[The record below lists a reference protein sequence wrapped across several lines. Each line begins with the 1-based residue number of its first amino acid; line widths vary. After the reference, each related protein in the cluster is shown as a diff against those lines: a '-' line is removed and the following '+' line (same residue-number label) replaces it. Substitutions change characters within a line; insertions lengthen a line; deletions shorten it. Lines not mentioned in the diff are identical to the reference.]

1 MGEVM
6 NFFYLDEDPFK
17 SIEYHCDKHIVKM
30 PTEYKQMLSTAHR
43 VLDGELFY
51 DKTARGHKIKR
62 WKLADRK
69 MNRGLYLAGHVNH
82 PTNIWVR
89 MCRENYSLMF
99 TYYKL
104 ICDEYTYRYGK
115 EHGAKENWWLLREP
129 PKNMPSSVMGHT
141 PVPQAMKEFP
151 ECLVEGDTVQ
161 AYRNLYKVAKRRFAT
176 WKHRPIP
183 EWFKTQSQKDTMI
196 GCYGN
201 LGKKLL
207 IERVA

>member
-1 MGEVM
+1 M

-51 DKTARGHKIKR
+51 GKTARGHKIKR

-69 MNRGLYLAGHVNH
+69 MNKGLYLAGHVNH

-176 WKHRPIP
+176 WKNRPIP

-196 GCYGN
+196 GYYGN
-201 LGKKLL
+201 LGKKIL

>member
-1 MGEVM
+1 M
-6 NFFYLDEDPFK
+6 NLFWLDEDPFK

-51 DKTARGHKIKR
+51 GKTARGHKIKR

-69 MNRGLYLAGHVNH
+69 MNKHLYLAGHVNH

-89 MCRENYSLMF
+89 MCRENYALMF

-104 ICDEYTYRYGK
+104 ICEEYTYRYGK
-115 EHGAKENWWLLREP
+115 EHGAKEYWWLLREP

-141 PVPQAMKEFP
+141 PVPQAMLEFP
-151 ECLVEGDTVQ
+151 ECKVEGDSVQ
-161 AYRNLYKVAKRRFAT
+161 AYRNFYNVAKRRFAT
-176 WKHRPIP
+176 WKNRKIP
-183 EWFKTQSQKDTMI
+183 KWFEMTSAQNQSDTMI

-201 LGKKLL
+201 
-207 IERVA
+207 

>member
-1 MGEVM
+1 
-6 NFFYLDEDPFK
+6 
-17 SIEYHCDKHIVKM
+17 M
-30 PTEYKQMLSTAHR
+30 PTEYKQMLCTAHR
-43 VLDGELFY
+43 VLDGEMY
-51 DKTARGHKIKR
+51 YGKTARGHKIKR

-69 MNRGLYLAGHVNH
+69 MNKHLYLAGHVNH

-89 MCRENYSLMF
+89 MCRENYALMF

-104 ICDEYTYRYGK
+104 ICEEYTYRYGK
-115 EHGAKENWWLLREP
+115 EHGAKDYWWLLREP

-176 WKHRPIP
+176 WKNRPIP

-196 GCYGN
+196 GCFGN
-201 LGKKLL
+201 LDKKIHL
-207 IERVA
+207 ERVA

>member
-51 DKTARGHKIKR
+51 GKTARGYKIKR

-69 MNRGLYLAGHVNH
+69 MNKHLYLAGHVNH

-89 MCRENYSLMF
+89 MCRENYALMF

-104 ICDEYTYRYGK
+104 ICEEYTYRYGK
-115 EHGAKENWWLLREP
+115 EHGAKDYWWLLREP
-129 PKNMPSSVMGHT
+129 PKNMPSSIMGHT

-176 WKHRPIP
+176 WKNRPIP
-183 EWFKTQSQKDTMI
+183 EWFKTQSQNDTMI
-196 GCYGN
+196 GCFGN
-201 LGKKLL
+201 LDKKIL
-207 IERVA
+207 IEEIA

>member
-1 MGEVM
+1 M
-6 NFFYLDEDPFK
+6 NFFYLDENPFK

-51 DKTARGHKIKR
+51 GKTARGHKIKR

-69 MNRGLYLAGHVNH
+69 MNKHLYLAGHVNH

-89 MCRENYSLMF
+89 MCRENYALMF

-104 ICDEYTYRYGK
+104 ICEEYTYRYGK
-115 EHGAKENWWLLREP
+115 EHGAKDYWWLLREP
-129 PKNMPSSVMGHT
+129 PKNMPSSIMGHT

-176 WKHRPIP
+176 WKNRPIP

-196 GCYGN
+196 GCFGN
-201 LGKKLL
+201 LDKKIL
-207 IERVA
+207 IEEIA